1 MGQTKT
7 SALKEVRAFK
17 KILSKKMK
25 IEQMILYGSRAR
37 GDYLKQSDVDV
48 IVRFGSKATLF
59 DFIGLGNHLEEKMK
73 IKVDIVSEGG
83 IRPELRGNIVKDVVR
98 I

>member
-48 IVRFGSKATLF
+48 IV
-59 DFIGLGNHLEEKMK
+59 
-73 IKVDIVSEGG
+73 VSDAYASVPFFE
-83 IRPELRGNIVKDVVR
+83 RK
-98 I
+98 